1 MLNACVKR
9 SQPWLWA
16 ILAVMCWG
24 PGSCG
29 SFVEA
34 QETPA
39 AGEDNAASKSA
50 GDEEAREVLVET
62 EHEVEINGRTIGYKA
77 TAGKLVLRSDE
88 LKSRASMFFVAYTR
102 PAENAA
108 ERPITFCFNGGP
120 GSSSV
125 WLHLGMLGPRRIRFP
140 EDASYLKPPYV
151 LESNP
156 LSLLDITDL
165 VFIDPVS
172 TGYSR
177 PEKDTSKSEFHGYE
191 EDVQSIGQ
199 FIHDYTTRFLRW
211 PSPRFLCG
219 ESYGGVRAA
228 GLASHLQ
235 ERYNME
241 LNGVVVIS
249 GAINFQT
256 LRFSTSNDLPNLCF
270 LPGYTATAWY
280 HKALP
285 ADQQQR
291 PLAELVA
298 ESEAFARG
306 EYAQA
311 LLKGSALPED
321 EEQAVA
327 ERMSRLT
334 GLSAEYIRRARL
346 RVTMARF
353 GKELLRERG
362 LTVGR
367 FDSRYS
373 NRDRDDAGETYEFDA
388 SGAAIFGPFTATF
401 NDYVRR
407 ELKFEEDRVY
417 EILTGTVQPWSY
429 RSFENRYVDASES
442 LRKTMTAN
450 PSLKVFAAC
459 GYYDLATPHFA
470 MDYTLD
476 HLGLARELLPNITRR
491 YYEAGHM
498 MYIHEPSHQQLR
510 QDLLEF
516 YRDAVPTAP

>member
-1 MLNACVKR
+1 
-9 SQPWLWA
+9 
-16 ILAVMCWG
+16 
-24 PGSCG
+24 
-29 SFVEA
+29 
-34 QETPA
+34 
-39 AGEDNAASKSA
+39 
-50 GDEEAREVLVET
+50 
-62 EHEVEINGRTIGYKA
+62 
-77 TAGKLVLRSDE
+77 
-88 LKSRASMFFVAYTR
+88 
-102 PAENAA
+102 
-108 ERPITFCFNGGP
+108 
-120 GSSSV
+120 
-125 WLHLGMLGPRRIRFP
+125 
-140 EDASYLKPPYV
+140 
-151 LESNP
+151 
-156 LSLLDITDL
+156 
-165 VFIDPVS
+165 
-172 TGYSR
+172 
-177 PEKDTSKSEFHGYE
+177 
-191 EDVQSIGQ
+191 
-199 FIHDYTTRFLRW
+199 
-211 PSPRFLCG
+211 
-219 ESYGGVRAA
+219 
-228 GLASHLQ
+228 
-235 ERYNME
+235 ME

-321 EEQAVA
+321 EERAVA

-417 EILTGTVQPWSY
+417 EILTGNVQPWSY

-516 YRDAVPTAP
+516 YRDAVPVVP